1 MSKISIHRRHNLSHG
16 QALAVAKKV
25 TADLHKSYGIAS
37 KWRADCARIE
47 GSGIS
52 GELTVAPKRFEI
64 DLKLGLLLMMFRDK
78 IEAGIEAKLDE
89 LLTFKPRQSGKPAI
103 KKG

>member
-1 MSKISIHRRHNLSHG
+1 MSKISIRRAHG
-16 QALAVAKKV
+16 LNHAQALAVAKKV
-25 TADLHKSYGIAS
+25 TAELRARYGIDS
-37 KWRADCARIE
+37 NWSGDCAEIS

-52 GELTVAPKRFEI
+52 GELTVAPKRFDI

-78 IEAGIEAKLDE
+78 IEAGIETKLDE
-89 LLTFKPRQSGKPAI
+89 LLMAKSGKPRKPAP